1 MASRSARGA
10 APWGTFR
17 PLLFSRKMIGG
28 VLAAT
33 LVSLCWAV
41 ALRVVHVAE
50 RDGVAAGLARAEESA
65 ATVQAVAGDLQ
76 HQIDELKSLA
86 ERWLANRDAGREAV
100 RAELERGIIRHLL
113 RADSYVDR
121 YAICDPAGLVL
132 WEYGITPGSD
142 GRVRC
147 VHPAVPPP
155 LMSSPFPPRLAMI
168 PPAGADDQAGVQ
180 ASLFLAAESGEP
192 GGFAVA
198 VLRLP
203 TLSAQIA
210 AAGRSNGQVLA
221 LALDTGQLIAWSET
235 RGLPV
240 GQPVAG
246 PALQAGLPP
255 GDRGQGRAVSPITGR
270 DQLMAWRRLMA
281 FNLFAIGTVDAE
293 QQLAAA
299 ASIRGTAY
307 GSAGLASVLI
317 VLAWLVWSGLRE
329 ADDARH
335 ATLAREALRGELERL
350 IGGIPAVFIL
360 RQMLPGGGSR
370 LMYRGGD
377 VEAVTGWPPS
387 TFEGHDSL
395 AAWCELDADSRDA
408 FYARVAAEGS
418 ASTGFRFRQP
428 DGSFRHMRLHCRSL
442 PPNEAGIVE
451 LAGYLL
457 DVTSQVQAE
466 ARALASARLASL
478 GAVSAGLAH
487 ELKQP
492 LTAISLAAEVA
503 QVEAE
508 QIGASAIICRLAQI
522 VEEVDRTAH
531 LIESLRRFARGSHA
545 EYQIG
550 SCAID
555 AVVESAV
562 SLMSRHLRALTVD
575 IEVDPG
581 PPGQA
586 VLGDPEAIKQI
597 LINFLTNAGDA
608 LASLPRGTPRRVRI
622 AVRRDGASGR
632 VAVAVAD
639 NGGGIA
645 PDILPRLFEPFA
657 TTKPADAGTG
667 LGLSI
672 SLGLARAMMAEIHAA
687 NVAGGAEFTLLL
699 TAAPEPG
706 IQPDATP
713 TTRYFSMRSAPSAA
727 SALDRG

>member
-1 MASRSARGA
+1 MV
-10 APWGTFR
+10 
-17 PLLFSRKMIGG
+17 GG
-28 VLAAT
+28 VLAAA
-33 LVSLCWAV
+33 LLAACWAV
-41 ALRVVHVAE
+41 ALRLVHVAE
-50 RDGVAAGLARAEESA
+50 RDGVAAGLARADASA
-65 ATVQAVAGDLQ
+65 AIVQAVATDLE
-76 HQIDELKSLA
+76 HQLDELRALG
-86 ERWLANRDAGREAV
+86 ERWLAHGHADGAPA
-100 RAELERGIIRHLL
+100 RAEVERGIIRQLL
-113 RADSYVDR
+113 RAGSFVEH

-132 WEYGITPGSD
+132 WQYGIASAPHGC
-142 GRVRC
+142 VRS
-147 VHPAVPPP
+147 VHAAVPPP
-155 LMSSPFPPRLAMI
+155 LGGS
-168 PPAGADDQAGVQ
+168 PPAANLALIPSGGADDQAGIQ
-180 ASLFLAAESGEP
+180 AGLSLVAED
-192 GGFAVA
+192 GGFAFA

-203 TLSAQIA
+203 TLSARIA
-210 AAGRSNGQVLA
+210 EVGRLDGQVLA
-221 LALDTGQLIAWSET
+221 LALHTGELIAWSEA
-235 RGLPV
+235 RSLPA
-240 GQPVAG
+240 GQPIAG
-246 PALQAGLPP
+246 AVLQAESPP
-255 GDRGQGRAVSPITGR
+255 GHRRQARMVSPVSGR
-270 DQLMAWRRLMA
+270 LELMAWRRLTSL
-281 FNLFAIGTVDAE
+281 NLFAIGTVDAE

-299 ASIRGTAY
+299 TSIRGTAY

-317 VLAWLVWSGLRE
+317 VLAWLVWSSLRE

-562 SLMSRHLRALTVD
+562 SLMSRHLRALTVEID
-575 IEVDPG
+575 VDPG

-586 VLGDPEAIKQI
+586 VLGDAEAIKQI

-608 LASLPRGTPRRVRI
+608 VAALPRGTPRRVRM
-622 AVRRDGASGR
+622 AVRRDDASGR

-657 TTKPADAGTG
+657 TTKPADVGTG

-699 TAAPEPG
+699 AAAPEPG